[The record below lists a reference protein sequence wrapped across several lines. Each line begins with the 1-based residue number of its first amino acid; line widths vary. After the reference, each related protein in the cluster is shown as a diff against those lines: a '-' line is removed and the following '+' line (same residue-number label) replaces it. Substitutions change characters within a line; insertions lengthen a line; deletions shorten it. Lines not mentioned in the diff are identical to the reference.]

1 MEYIKL
7 NKESGSTTRIN
18 FNNGVPYISYR
29 ILDDIPWLKNAVST
43 RLGGVSKDYL
53 ASMNLGF
60 NRGDL
65 DENVIRNHEIFANVI
80 GVNPKNIVTG
90 NQTHTTNVKV
100 VTKDD
105 CGKGIYR
112 DRNYTDI
119 DGLITN
125 EKGIVLAT
133 YYADCVPLLIVDTK
147 NKAIGLSHSGWRGT
161 VGKIWKSYNR
171 EDGRTYGTK
180 PEDIVAC
187 IGPSICQKCYE
198 ISEEVAVQFKEAFP
212 DNIKEI
218 LIDKGNGKYQLDLW
232 ECNRINFKEAGV
244 LPENIKVTDICTC
257 HNTDVLFSHRG
268 HNGKRGNIGAFYQLY
283 KLDNRVKDIWKMFT
297 NMY

>member
-53 ASMNLGF
+53 ASMNLAF

-80 GVNPKNIVTG
+80 GVNPKNIVTD

-161 VGKIWKSYNR
+161 VGKIGKVTI
-171 EDGRTYGTK
+171 EKMGELYGTK

-268 HNGKRGNIGAFYQLY
+268 HNGKRGNIGAFLSI
-283 KLDNRVKDIWKMFT
+283 V
-297 NMY
+297 

>member
-161 VGKIWKSYNR
+161 VGKIGKVTI
-171 EDGRTYGTK
+171 EKMGELYGTK

-244 LPENIKVTDICTC
+244 LPHNLNVTDICTC

-268 HNGKRGNIGAFYQLY
+268 HNGKRGNIGAFLSI
-283 KLDNRVKDIWKMFT
+283 V
-297 NMY
+297 

>member
-161 VGKIWKSYNR
+161 VGKIGKVTI
-171 EDGRTYGTK
+171 EKMGELYGTK

-268 HNGKRGNIGAFYQLY
+268 HNSKRGNLGAFLSI
-283 KLDNRVKDIWKMFT
+283 V
-297 NMY
+297 

>member
-112 DRNYTDI
+112 DRNYKDI

-161 VGKIWKSYNR
+161 VGKIGKVTI
-171 EDGRTYGTK
+171 EKMGELYGTI

-212 DNIKEI
+212 NNIKEI

-268 HNGKRGNIGAFYQLY
+268 HNGKRGNLGAFLSI
-283 KLDNRVKDIWKMFT
+283 V
-297 NMY
+297 

>member
-125 EKGIVLAT
+125 EIGIVLAT

-161 VGKIWKSYNR
+161 VGKIGKVTI
-171 EDGRTYGTK
+171 EKMGELYGTK

-268 HNGKRGNIGAFYQLY
+268 HNGKRGNLGAFLSI
-283 KLDNRVKDIWKMFT
+283 V
-297 NMY
+297 

>member
-1 MEYIKL
+1 MEYIQL

-125 EKGIVLAT
+125 EKGIVRAT

-161 VGKIWKSYNR
+161 VGKIGKVTI
-171 EDGRTYGTK
+171 EKMGELYGTK

-268 HNGKRGNIGAFYQLY
+268 HNGKRGNLGAFLSI
-283 KLDNRVKDIWKMFT
+283 V
-297 NMY
+297 

>member
-1 MEYIKL
+1 MEYIQL

-53 ASMNLGF
+53 ASMNLCF

-65 DENVIRNHEIFANVI
+65 DENVIRNHEIFANAI

-161 VGKIWKSYNR
+161 VGKIGKVTI
-171 EDGRTYGTK
+171 EKMGELYGTK

-268 HNGKRGNIGAFYQLY
+268 HNGKRGNLGAFLSI
-283 KLDNRVKDIWKMFT
+283 V
-297 NMY
+297 

>member
-100 VTKDD
+100 VTKYD

-112 DRNYTDI
+112 DRNYADI

-161 VGKIWKSYNR
+161 VGKIGKVTI
-171 EDGRTYGTK
+171 EKMGELYGTK
-180 PEDIVAC
+180 PEHIVAC

-268 HNGKRGNIGAFYQLY
+268 HNGKRGNIGAFLSI
-283 KLDNRVKDIWKMFT
+283 V
-297 NMY
+297 

>member
-125 EKGIVLAT
+125 EKR
-133 YYADCVPLLIVDTK
+133 YSPCNLLCRLC
-147 NKAIGLSHSGWRGT
+147 AS
-161 VGKIWKSYNR
+161 SYC
-171 EDGRTYGTK
+171 GY
-180 PEDIVAC
+180 
-187 IGPSICQKCYE
+187 
-198 ISEEVAVQFKEAFP
+198 
-212 DNIKEI
+212 
-218 LIDKGNGKYQLDLW
+218 
-232 ECNRINFKEAGV
+232 
-244 LPENIKVTDICTC
+244 
-257 HNTDVLFSHRG
+257 
-268 HNGKRGNIGAFYQLY
+268 
-283 KLDNRVKDIWKMFT
+283 
-297 NMY
+297 

>member
-119 DGLITN
+119 DSLITN

-161 VGKIWKSYNR
+161 VGKIGKVTI
-171 EDGRTYGTK
+171 EKMGELYGTK

-268 HNGKRGNIGAFYQLY
+268 HNGKRGNIGAFLSI
-283 KLDNRVKDIWKMFT
+283 V
-297 NMY
+297 

>member
-161 VGKIWKSYNR
+161 VGKIGKVTI
-171 EDGRTYGTK
+171 EKMGELYGTK

-268 HNGKRGNIGAFYQLY
+268 HNGKRGNIGVFLSI
-283 KLDNRVKDIWKMFT
+283 V
-297 NMY
+297 

>member
-29 ILDDIPWLKNAVST
+29 ILDDILWLKNAVST

-65 DENVIRNHEIFANVI
+65 DENVIRNHEIFANAI

-161 VGKIWKSYNR
+161 VGKIGKVTI
-171 EDGRTYGTK
+171 EKMGELYGTK

-232 ECNRINFKEAGV
+232 E
-244 LPENIKVTDICTC
+244 
-257 HNTDVLFSHRG
+257 
-268 HNGKRGNIGAFYQLY
+268 
-283 KLDNRVKDIWKMFT
+283 
-297 NMY
+297 

>member
-161 VGKIWKSYNR
+161 VGKIGKVTI
-171 EDGRTYGTK
+171 EKMGELYGTK

-244 LPENIKVTDICTC
+244 LPENIMVTDICTC

-268 HNGKRGNIGAFYQLY
+268 HNGKRGNLGAFLSI
-283 KLDNRVKDIWKMFT
+283 V
-297 NMY
+297 

>member
-125 EKGIVLAT
+125 EKGIVLET

-161 VGKIWKSYNR
+161 VGKIGKVTI
-171 EDGRTYGTK
+171 EKMGELYGTK

-268 HNGKRGNIGAFYQLY
+268 HNGKRGNLGAFLSI
-283 KLDNRVKDIWKMFT
+283 V
-297 NMY
+297 

>member
-161 VGKIWKSYNR
+161 VGKIGKVTI
-171 EDGRTYGTK
+171 EKMGELYGTK

-212 DNIKEI
+212 DNSKEI

-268 HNGKRGNIGAFYQLY
+268 HNGKRGNIGAFLSI
-283 KLDNRVKDIWKMFT
+283 V
-297 NMY
+297 

>member
-161 VGKIWKSYNR
+161 VGKIGKVTI
-171 EDGRTYGTK
+171 EKMGELYGTK

-198 ISEEVAVQFKEAFP
+198 ISEEVAVQFKEVFP

-268 HNGKRGNIGAFYQLY
+268 HNGKRGNLGAFLSI
-283 KLDNRVKDIWKMFT
+283 V
-297 NMY
+297 

>member
-60 NRGDL
+60 KRGDL

-147 NKAIGLSHSGWRGT
+147 NKAIGLFHSGWRGT
-161 VGKIWKSYNR
+161 VGKIGKVTI
-171 EDGRTYGTK
+171 EKMGELYGTK

-268 HNGKRGNIGAFYQLY
+268 HNGKRGNIGAFLSI
-283 KLDNRVKDIWKMFT
+283 V
-297 NMY
+297 

>member
-1 MEYIKL
+1 MEYIQL

-65 DENVIRNHEIFANVI
+65 DENVIRNHEIFANAI

-147 NKAIGLSHSGWRGT
+147 NKAIGLSHNPALFS
-161 VGKIWKSYNR
+161 KINSLQSRAITATASKLNLNKTDNVILLSYN
-171 EDGRTYGTK
+171 
-180 PEDIVAC
+180 
-187 IGPSICQKCYE
+187 
-198 ISEEVAVQFKEAFP
+198 
-212 DNIKEI
+212 
-218 LIDKGNGKYQLDLW
+218 
-232 ECNRINFKEAGV
+232 IN
-244 LPENIKVTDICTC
+244 LT
-257 HNTDVLFSHRG
+257 
-268 HNGKRGNIGAFYQLY
+268 
-283 KLDNRVKDIWKMFT
+283 
-297 NMY
+297 

>member
-7 NKESGSTTRIN
+7 NKERRSTTRIN

-161 VGKIWKSYNR
+161 VGKIGKVTI
-171 EDGRTYGTK
+171 EKMGELYGTK

-268 HNGKRGNIGAFYQLY
+268 HNGKRGNLGAFLSI
-283 KLDNRVKDIWKMFT
+283 V
-297 NMY
+297 